1 MAMFLSLQCKIIFS
15 SLTLIMGRISNASSR
30 YQRINELFN
39 LRKGSYALVTTQ
51 ELINTLGIST
61 RQLRTDMDQM
71 KLMGAPLEYDAKGRG
86 WRYTHPFDISEP
98 IPLSVEDIMQ
108 LRLAVATLAQ
118 FNEVPGF
125 ENLSG
130 VFEKIRKSVRR
141 WLDREAT
148 TKAIYFDPLPTY
160 EGARH
165 LPFFLRAIE
174 ETREVHFEYR
184 PFLASQPRL
193 CRIDPYFLR
202 QHNQGWYVGGFSHD
216 PDELFIRTYPL
227 ERVEGDPAFTGTFFN
242 RPEGFRPTDYW
253 KYIVGINRPPD
264 RAVETV
270 ILEFTSLHGRYFLS
284 KPFFE
289 PFIILE
295 ESAEKLTVELEL
307 IIDIELIRKILA
319 LGSDVKVIAP
329 EGLRTRIKKFLEAA
343 LAHY

>member
-1 MAMFLSLQCKIIFS
+1 
-15 SLTLIMGRISNASSR
+15 MGRNSNASSR
-30 YQRINELFN
+30 YQRINEIFN
-39 LRKGSYALVTTQ
+39 LRKGRNALVTTR
-51 ELINTLGIST
+51 ELVNILGVST

-71 KLMGAPLEYDAKGRG
+71 KLMGAPLEYDAKDRG

-118 FNEVPGF
+118 FNQVPGF

-130 VFEKIRKSVRR
+130 IFEKIRKSVRR

-148 TKAIYFDPLPTY
+148 TKAIYFDPLPNY
-160 EGARH
+160 EGARN

-174 ETREVHFEYR
+174 ETREVQFEYR
-184 PFLASQPRL
+184 PFLASQSRS

-202 QHNQGWYVGGFSHD
+202 QHHQGWYLGGFSHD
-216 PDELFIRTYPL
+216 PNELFIRTYPL
-227 ERVEGDPAFTGTFFN
+227 ERVVGEPVFTGTFFN
-242 RPEGFRPTDYW
+242 RPENFRPAEYW

-264 RAVETV
+264 KGIEKVV
-270 ILEFTSLHGRYFLS
+270 LEFNYLHGRYFLS
-284 KPFFE
+284 KPFYE

-295 ESAEKLTVELEL
+295 ESAEKLTVEMEL
-307 IIDIELIRKILA
+307 IIDIELTRKILA

-329 EGLRTRIKKFLEAA
+329 ESLRASIKKFLEDA
-343 LAHY
+343 LAHYYT